1 MSDKLTVGPRSDG
14 RLLNRPPADQA
25 WVWQSRAL
33 RQSDAW
39 RSAGINARRFVDFL
53 LIEHMKQGGR
63 ANGLLKATQRQ
74 LIAFGIGARYVTK
87 AIREAEKLG
96 LVDGYHGGRRVAT
109 KYALTWLSRVRWDSS
124 SGPMAG
130 LSQPRS
136 QASAGA
142 KIERAALQR
151 EGKAA
156 LQREGRPHQSAHQR
170 EGRCGNLP
178 ADGKAESALP
188 WEGAFYRFLP
198 GRGCLLC
205 LRR

>member
-1 MSDKLTVGPRSDG
+1 MSDKLTVGPRSNG
-14 RLLNRPPADQA
+14 RLLNQPPANQP

-109 KYALTWLSRVRWDSS
+109 KYALTWLPGTMGQRQRTDGRPIATPLSS
-124 SGPMAG
+124 
-130 LSQPRS
+130 LCRS
-136 QASAGA
+136 QNRKGCPPKGRQGCAPKGRQTAPICLSKGA
-142 KIERAALQR
+142 TVLKV
-151 EGKAA
+151 K
-156 LQREGRPHQSAHQR
+156 GRS
-170 EGRCGNLP
+170 
-178 ADGKAESALP
+178 DG
-188 WEGAFYRFLP
+188 
-198 GRGCLLC
+198 
-205 LRR
+205 

>member
-14 RLLNRPPADQA
+14 RLLNQPPADQP

-96 LVDGYHGGRRVAT
+96 LVDGYDVGRRVAT
-109 KYALTWLSRVRWDSS
+109 KYALTWLPRHDGTAAADRWQAYRNPALKPLPEPKSK
-124 SGPMAG
+124 G
-130 LSQPRS
+130 LPS
-136 QASAGA
+136 
-142 KIERAALQR
+142 K
-151 EGKAA
+151 GKARLRSKGKA
-156 LQREGRPHQSAHQR
+156 DRT
-170 EGRCGNLP
+170 NLP
-178 ADGKAESALP
+178 IKGSDCL
-188 WEGAFYRFLP
+188 EGQ
-198 GRGCLLC
+198 GSK
-205 LRR
+205 